1 MKKSEP
7 TSPGE
12 RLKQARIMTG
22 LSRNKFMKASSLS
35 ESSLRSWESGIN
47 PIRPSVAYNLS
58 IILEKLGIICTPE
71 WILDGNGECPKLKNT
86 HEESSQTGLAE
97 IGLQR
102 EICAF
107 NMGNENTV
115 VKIVPDDSMLPFFK
129 KNDYV
134 GGHEFKK
141 PGTLELY
148 SNKICIV
155 EMSDGETLIR
165 KILIDKKNNVA
176 SLICTNEN
184 LINSTIYYQSSVKIK
199 KISEIIWH
207 RRV

>member
-1 MKKSEP
+1 MKKNELI
-7 TSPGE
+7 SPAE

-22 LSRNKFMKASSLS
+22 LSRNKFMQASGLS

-58 IILEKLGIICTPE
+58 ITLAKLGIICSIE
-71 WILDGNGECPKLKNT
+71 WILEGTGECPRLKNN
-86 HEESSQTGLAE
+86 HEETTHLGLAE
-97 IGLQR
+97 IGIQR
-102 EICAF
+102 EICVF
-107 NMGNENTV
+107 NAGDENSI

-134 GGHEFKK
+134 GGHRFTK
-141 PGTLELY
+141 PEILELY
-148 SNKICIV
+148 ANKICIV
-155 EMSDGETLIR
+155 EINDGETLIR
-165 KILIDKKNNVA
+165 KILIDKNSREV

-184 LINSTIYYQSSVKIK
+184 FINKTIYYISSVKIK

-207 RRV
+207 RKV